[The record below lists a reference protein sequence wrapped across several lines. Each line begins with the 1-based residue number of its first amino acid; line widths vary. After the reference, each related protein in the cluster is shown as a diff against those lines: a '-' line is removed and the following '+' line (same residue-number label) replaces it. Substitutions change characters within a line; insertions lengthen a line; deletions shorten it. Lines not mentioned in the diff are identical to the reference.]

1 MGGRSLPVD
10 VQCKS
15 GLQMACNLDQS
26 AMAAGRM
33 EKPARFRRVG
43 ACSLIP
49 WQSTD
54 MQRLRLGMKAEV
66 WGPFFKAT
74 PLFRSPCNVDQSAM
88 AAGRTEKPARFWR
101 VGACS
106 LISWQS
112 TDMQRLRRGMKAEV
126 WEPFFTCRCSVQIW
140 SSNGMQSRSKCYG
153 GWPNGETCAVSEGR
167 SVFSDPLA
175 ID

>member
-1 MGGRSLPVD
+1 MAAGRTEKPAWFWRVGACSLIPWQSTDMQRLRRGYESRGMGGRSLPVD

-66 WGPFFKAT
+66 W
-74 PLFRSPCNVDQSAM
+74 D
-88 AAGRTEKPARFWR
+88 
-101 VGACS
+101 
-106 LISWQS
+106 
-112 TDMQRLRRGMKAEV
+112 
-126 WEPFFTCRCSVQIW
+126 
-140 SSNGMQSRSKCYG
+140 
-153 GWPNGETCAVSEGR
+153 AV
-167 SVFSDPLA
+167 L
-175 ID
+175 

>member
-43 ACSLIP
+43 TCSLIP

-54 MQRLRLGMKAEV
+54 MQRLH
-66 WGPFFKAT
+66 
-74 PLFRSPCNVDQSAM
+74 
-88 AAGRTEKPARFWR
+88 
-101 VGACS
+101 
-106 LISWQS
+106 
-112 TDMQRLRRGMKAEV
+112 RGMKADV
-126 WEPFFTCRCSVQIW
+126 WD
-140 SSNGMQSRSKCYG
+140 
-153 GWPNGETCAVSEGR
+153 AV
-167 SVFSDPLA
+167 L
-175 ID
+175 

>member
-1 MGGRSLPVD
+1 MGGRSYPVD

-54 MQRLRLGMKAEV
+54 MQRLRRGMKVEV
-66 WGPFFKAT
+66 WDAVLLGHPSFSQA
-74 PLFRSPCNVDQSAM
+74 CNVDQSAM
-88 AAGRTEKPARFWR
+88 AAGQTEKPARFWR

-106 LISWQS
+106 LIPWQS
-112 TDMQRLRRGMKAEV
+112 TDMQRLRRGMKVEV
-126 WEPFFTCRCSVQIW
+126 WDAVLKATLFFA
-140 SSNGMQSRSKCYG
+140 GMQCRSKCYG
-153 GWPNGETCAVSEGR
+153 GWPNGETCAVLEGG

-175 ID
+175 VD

>member
-1 MGGRSLPVD
+1 MAAGRTEKPARFWRVGACSLIPWQSTDMQRLRRRGMGGRSLPVD

-54 MQRLRLGMKAEV
+54 MQRLR
-66 WGPFFKAT
+66 
-74 PLFRSPCNVDQSAM
+74 
-88 AAGRTEKPARFWR
+88 
-101 VGACS
+101 
-106 LISWQS
+106 
-112 TDMQRLRRGMKAEV
+112 RGMKAEV
-126 WEPFFTCRCSVQIW
+126 WD
-140 SSNGMQSRSKCYG
+140 
-153 GWPNGETCAVSEGR
+153 AV
-167 SVFSDPLA
+167 L
-175 ID
+175 